1 MLTNSL
7 NFTFLSEE
15 NQERTHIELGEMKG
29 IFFIRVLLGYIVS
42 IFRTTVVV
50 PQMTWQPRPSIS
62 SFLHFVRLSVS
73 SS

>member
-29 IFFIRVLLGYIVS
+29 IFLLEFY
-42 IFRTTVVV
+42 
-50 PQMTWQPRPSIS
+50 
-62 SFLHFVRLSVS
+62 
-73 SS
+73 